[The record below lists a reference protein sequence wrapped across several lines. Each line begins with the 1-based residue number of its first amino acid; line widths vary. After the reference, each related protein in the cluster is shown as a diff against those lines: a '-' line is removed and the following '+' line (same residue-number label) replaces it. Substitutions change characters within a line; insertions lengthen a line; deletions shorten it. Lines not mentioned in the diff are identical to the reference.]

1 MVGAVA
7 GPERGIFSRSFS
19 YLNFSPADSRTIHPQ
34 RGTTQTGEEKKKEEN
49 YRKKKKK
56 EKDCFFSFHFTF
68 YFSWKIPAD
77 FFFLFK
83 FNASW
88 EHAVQDFGMGSS
100 NEVGKGGKMRK
111 WKL

>member
-1 MVGAVA
+1 MA

-49 YRKKKKK
+49 YRKKKRKK
-56 EKDCFFSFHFTF
+56 TVLLVFILHFI
-68 YFSWKIPAD
+68 SVGKSPLI

-88 EHAVQDFGMGSS
+88 EHAVQDFGMGTS